1 MKLAILS
8 REPRSYSTRRLVQ
21 AALAQGHKARVYDT
35 LRFSIEIAQQEP
47 DLLYQ
52 GKSVRYV
59 DAVIPRIGASI
70 TYFGTAV
77 VRQFEQ
83 MGTFC
88 ANSALAITNSRDK
101 LKSLQ
106 VLSKHDIGITPTTF
120 VRDRHDVIPAIQR
133 VGGAPVVIKVLEGT
147 QGVGVILAETM
158 GVAASIVETLQS
170 ARQNVLIQ
178 SFVSESKGRD
188 IRALVVGDQV
198 IAAMRRV
205 ASNDEF
211 RSNLHRG
218 GRSEAIRLDSEF
230 ERTAVKAAQVLGLRI
245 AGVDLLEAKDGPQVM
260 EVNSSPGLEGIEAA
274 SQRDVAGTIV
284 EYVASHIAFPDMDLR
299 QRLTAWKGYGVGEL
313 LVGKSSE
320 LANRTIGE
328 GGLRQHDIVVLELK
342 TAHNVVIPNPKD
354 SRVLKVGD
362 RLLCF
367 GKLDAMRQLTSP
379 SKRRRPRK
387 LKRPHLDAATH
398 PAEPSSAASCTG
410 RPPSD

>member
-47 DLLYQ
+47 DLLYH
-52 GKSVRYV
+52 GKSVRSL
-59 DAVIPRIGASI
+59 DAVIPRVGASI

-120 VRDRHDVIPAIQR
+120 VRDRQDVIPAIRR

-198 IAAMRRV
+198 VAAMRRV
-205 ASNDEF
+205 ANNDEF

-218 GRSEAIRLDSEF
+218 GRSEAVRLDSEY
-230 ERTAVKAAQVLGLRI
+230 ERTAVKAAQVLGLRV

-260 EVNSSPGLEGIEAA
+260 EVNSSPGLEGIETA
-274 SQRDVAGTIV
+274 SQTDVAGAIV

-320 LANRTIGE
+320 LANRSIGE

-342 TAHNVVIPNPKD
+342 TAHDSVFPNPKD

-367 GKLDAMRQLTSP
+367 GKLDAMRQLTSTA
-379 SKRRRPRK
+379 KRRRPRK

-398 PAEPSSAASCTG
+398 PVEPSAAASCTG

>member
-52 GKSVRYV
+52 GKSVRSL

-120 VRDRHDVIPAIQR
+120 VRDRQDVIPAIRR

-198 IAAMRRV
+198 VAAMRRV
-205 ASNDEF
+205 ANNDEF

-218 GRSEAIRLDSEF
+218 GRSEAVRLDGEY
-230 ERTAVKAAQVLGLRI
+230 ERTAVKAAQVLGLRV

-260 EVNSSPGLEGIEAA
+260 EVNSSPGLEGIETA
-274 SQRDVAGTIV
+274 SQTDVAGAIV

-320 LANRTIGE
+320 LANRSIGD

-342 TAHNVVIPNPKD
+342 TAHDVVVPNPKD

-367 GKLDAMRQLTSP
+367 GKLDSMLQLTSTP
-379 SKRRRPRK
+379 KRRRPRK

-398 PAEPSSAASCTG
+398 PVEPNSAASCTG